1 MKKALFFVLNIFLLF
16 CSCNKKQD
24 QDAHKT
30 SGKINVISVI
40 IEEQLWNGE
49 VGDSLRNKL
58 ASPVVGLP
66 QEEPLFTINQYPSK
80 FLEGY
85 VTTSRNILI
94 VNRGKNSDF
103 KIEENN
109 NDITQNKFIISGR
122 TATALV
128 EEIEAHTA
136 EIIEKIR
143 WTEIKENQRLIDT
156 ALIDTKKIV
165 QKFKIDMHIPKG
177 YNYVLEKQKFLWLKK
192 EIPSGNNSI
201 LIYEVPYTCLKKAP
215 SVIHNIINMRD
226 SIGSLYIHGTVPRTK
241 MVTEDSYAPYLFNT
255 KIDGRETFET
265 KGTWQLQND
274 YMSGPFINYSIID
287 KKNNRILVLEGFC
300 YAPSKEK
307 RDLMFE
313 LEAII
318 KSVKFQN
325 TNKK

>member
-1 MKKALFFVLNIFLLF
+1 MRKALFFALYLSMLF
-16 CSCNKKQD
+16 CSCNLKQD
-24 QDAHKT
+24 QDVHKT
-30 SGKINVISVI
+30 SGKINAISVI
-40 IEEQLWNGE
+40 IEEQLWNAE
-49 VGDSLRNKL
+49 VGDSIRNKF
-58 ASPVVGLP
+58 ASPVIGLP

-94 VNRGKNSDF
+94 VNRGKISDF
-103 KIEENN
+103 KIEESKTE
-109 NDITQNKFIISGR
+109 ITQNKFYISGR
-122 TATALV
+122 TTTALV
-128 EEIEAHTA
+128 EEIEEHTI

-143 WTEIKENQRLIDT
+143 MTEIKENQRLIDT
-156 ALIDTKKIV
+156 ALIDTKKIT
-165 QKFKIDMHIPKG
+165 QKFKIGMHIPKG
-177 YNYVLEKQKFLWLKK
+177 YNYVLEKKKFLWLKK

-201 LIYEVPYTCLKKAP
+201 LIYEVPFTCLEKAP

-226 SIGSLYIHGTVPRTK
+226 SIGKLYIHGTLPKTK

-255 KIDGRETFET
+255 KIDGHETFET

-274 YMSGPFINYSIID
+274 YMSGPFINYSILD

-318 KSVKFQN
+318 KSVKFEN
-325 TNKK
+325 SNKK

>member
-1 MKKALFFVLNIFLLF
+1 MKKALFFVLNISVLF

-49 VGDSLRNKL
+49 VGDSLRNKF
-58 ASPVVGLP
+58 ASPVIGLP

-94 VNRGKNSDF
+94 INRGKQSDF
-103 KIEENN
+103 KIEKSATEF
-109 NDITQNKFIISGR
+109 TQNKFYISGKS
-122 TATALV
+122 TNAIV
-128 EEIEAHTA
+128 EEIEEHTS

-143 WTEIKENQRLIDT
+143 LTEIKENQRLIDT
-156 ALIDTKKIV
+156 ALIDSKKIV
-165 QKFKIDMHIPKG
+165 QKFKIGVHIPKG
-177 YNYVLEKQKFLWLKK
+177 YNYVLERQKFLWLKK

-201 LIYEVPYTCLKKAP
+201 LIYEVPYNCLKKAP
-215 SVIHNIINMRD
+215 SVIHNIIKMRD
-226 SIGSLYIHGTVPRTK
+226 SIGKLYIHGTVPRTK

-255 KIDGRETFET
+255 KIDGLETFET

-274 YMSGPFINYSIID
+274 YMSGPFINYSILD

-325 TNKK
+325 SNKK